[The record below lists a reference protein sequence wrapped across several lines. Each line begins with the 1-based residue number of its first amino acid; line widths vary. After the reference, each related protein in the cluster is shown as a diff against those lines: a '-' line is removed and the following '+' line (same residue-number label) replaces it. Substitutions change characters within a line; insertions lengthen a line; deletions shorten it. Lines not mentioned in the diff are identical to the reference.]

1 MDIKKMIAE
10 LREEREQVEEA
21 ILTLERLARSRGRPP
36 SWLKEVAGS
45 HLNMAHGDSPMVAC
59 IVMTGEALAVRQ
71 EAKSSLRSPFR
82 LGSRPLV
89 SPISEYSRRPAA
101 AV

>member
-1 MDIKKMIAE
+1 VVVQNAIEGGPRPGLSMDIKKMIAE

-45 HLNMAHGDSPMVAC
+45 HLNMGPR
-59 IVMTGEALAVRQ
+59 RQ
-71 EAKSSLRSPFR
+71 SNGGLHSDDRRGPGR
-82 LGSRPLV
+82 PPGSKKQPPQPV
-89 SPISEYSRRPAA
+89 Q
-101 AV
+101 VG

>member
-21 ILTLERLARSRGRPP
+21 ILTLERLARSRGRRRGRPP

-45 HLNMAHGDSPMVAC
+45 DLNMGPRRQSNGGLHSDERRGPGRPPGSKKQSPQPVQ
-59 IVMTGEALAVRQ
+59 VG
-71 EAKSSLRSPFR
+71 
-82 LGSRPLV
+82 
-89 SPISEYSRRPAA
+89 
-101 AV
+101 